1 MIMFL
6 NLSDVIAEGMFRN
19 CLFWCVC
26 VGGGG
31 YLTNASC
38 ASPCRPHKGVPL
50 YPSQTLIC

>member
-1 MIMFL
+1 ML
-6 NLSDVIAEGMFRN
+6 LLKGCSGSVCSG
-19 CLFWCVC
+19 VC